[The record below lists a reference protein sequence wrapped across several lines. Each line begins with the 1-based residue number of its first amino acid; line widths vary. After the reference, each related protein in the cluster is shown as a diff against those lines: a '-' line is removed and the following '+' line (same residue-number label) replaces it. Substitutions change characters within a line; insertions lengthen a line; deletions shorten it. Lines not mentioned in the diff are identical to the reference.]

1 VLGGIRKYELERRK
15 ENENKKFM
23 QIENDR
29 KTKELEEARNLQLS
43 MLPKGLPQLP
53 NLDIAVYMKTATE
66 VGGDYYDFHV
76 HLDGTLTVVLG
87 DATGHGMMSGMMVS
101 IMKSLFMSDR
111 TNKELKP
118 FFENASAAI
127 KDMQLGRLMMALTC
141 VQITNNKII
150 TTNAGMPPLLIF
162 RKSNQ
167 MIEELVIS
175 NMPLGAMKG
184 VSYDVKESSIERG
197 DTLLL
202 MSDGFAE
209 LKNKNEELYGYR
221 RARNSFEK
229 AAQKEP
235 EEIVNHLK
243 EEGMRW
249 TNNLEPDDDVTFVV
263 IKVK

>member
-1 VLGGIRKYELERRK
+1 
-15 ENENKKFM
+15 
-23 QIENDR
+23 
-29 KTKELEEARNLQLS
+29 
-43 MLPKGLPQLP
+43 
-53 NLDIAVYMKTATE
+53 MKTATE

-141 VQITNNKII
+141 VQISNNKIV
-150 TTNAGMPPLLIF
+150 TTNAGMPPLFIY
-162 RKSNQ
+162 RKNSQ
-167 MIEELVIS
+167 TIEEVVIS
-175 NMPLGAMKG
+175 NMPLGAMKE
-184 VSYDVKESSIERG
+184 VVYDVKEFKIERG

-209 LKNKNEELYGYR
+209 LKNENKEVYGYKK
-221 RARNSFEK
+221 ARNSFEE
-229 AAQKEP
+229 AAKREP
-235 EEIVNHLK
+235 EEIVTYLR
-243 EEGMRW
+243 EEGRNW
-249 TNNLEPDDDVTFVV
+249 TNNREPDDDVTFVV

>member
-1 VLGGIRKYELERRK
+1 
-15 ENENKKFM
+15 
-23 QIENDR
+23 
-29 KTKELEEARNLQLS
+29 
-43 MLPKGLPQLP
+43 
-53 NLDIAVYMKTATE
+53 
-66 VGGDYYDFHV
+66 
-76 HLDGTLTVVLG
+76 
-87 DATGHGMMSGMMVS
+87 
-101 IMKSLFMSDR
+101 
-111 TNKELKP
+111 
-118 FFENASAAI
+118 
-127 KDMQLGRLMMALTC
+127 
-141 VQITNNKII
+141 
-150 TTNAGMPPLLIF
+150 
-162 RKSNQ
+162 

-184 VSYDVKESSIERG
+184 VSYDVKELSIERG